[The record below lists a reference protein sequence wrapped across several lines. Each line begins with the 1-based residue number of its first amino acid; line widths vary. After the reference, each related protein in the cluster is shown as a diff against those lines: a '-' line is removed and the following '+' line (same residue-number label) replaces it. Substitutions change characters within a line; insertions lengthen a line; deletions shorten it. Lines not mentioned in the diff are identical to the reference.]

1 MPKSLTKVP
10 LRKWDVAACTYAEL
24 LKALDVWRTDGRK
37 HFACFCDANGLAH
50 GWLDEELAAAYRAA
64 DAVLADGEV
73 TKWLARIG
81 GGRLPERIIGPH
93 LFPMAM
99 EYGISQGWRHFFYGA
114 GPGVAEELAAA
125 MRSRYPG
132 VQVVGTYTPPFGEPS
147 AEEWA
152 RQKALIASAKP
163 DFLWVAL
170 GSPKQEKWC
179 ARHLQEL
186 SVSVLMPVGAVFDF
200 YTGRVPQVP
209 EWVHRVGICWLWR
222 LLTGGKRTFKRN
234 MWCLPRAASILV
246 REFVRVRLLQHPLK
260 N

>member
-1 MPKSLTKVP
+1 MIKVA

-24 LKALDVWRTDGRK
+24 LAALDAWRSDGKK

-50 GWLDEELAAAYRAA
+50 GWQDKELAATYGAA

-73 TKWLARIG
+73 TKWLARICG
-81 GGRLPERIIGPH
+81 GHLPERIIGPH
-93 LFPMAM
+93 LFPKAM
-99 EYGISQGWRHFFYGA
+99 EYGISRGWRHFFYGA
-114 GPGVAEELAAA
+114 GSGVAEELAVA
-125 MRSRYPG
+125 MRTRYPG
-132 VQVVGTYTPPFGEPS
+132 VQIVGTYSPPFGEPF

-186 SVSVLMPVGAVFDF
+186 PAPVLLPVGAVFDF

-209 EWVHRVGICWLWR
+209 EWVHRAGICWLWR
-222 LLTGGKRTFKRN
+222 LITGGKRTFKRN

-246 REFVRVRLLQHPLK
+246 REFVRVRLLRHPLK
-260 N
+260 D